1 MQGGGRG
8 AIKIYGIIT
17 ARYRSS
23 NEEKRVKREKK
34 EGGEKR
40 TRRRKGDQT
49 DELVITV
56 TAGLTRALLITPC
69 HEL

>member
-34 EGGEKR
+34 EGGEKGR
-40 TRRRKGDQT
+40 DKERRIKQT
-49 DELVITV
+49 SL
-56 TAGLTRALLITPC
+56 
-69 HEL
+69 